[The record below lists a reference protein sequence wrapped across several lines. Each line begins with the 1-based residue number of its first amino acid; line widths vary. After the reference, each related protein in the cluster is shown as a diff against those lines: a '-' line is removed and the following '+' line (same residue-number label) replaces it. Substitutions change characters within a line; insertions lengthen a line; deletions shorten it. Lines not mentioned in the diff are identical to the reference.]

1 MLLVWAVR
9 EDSTILRLLCR
20 QIVWRGNGVGIE
32 TCSPKPSTSW
42 RTFWSSAWNDISL
55 ARSCTCGR
63 CSSDGNKKFTSR
75 FADLTSEKND
85 RIVEPGHTRTIK
97 IVNSFTRRSSI
108 WYARTRLRQTA
119 SSLTLWLL
127 RWPLVTGTSELLTI
141 AKIVWQLTVRAFWV

>member
-1 MLLVWAVR
+1 MPLVWRLVELV
-9 EDSTILRLLCR
+9 EDSVILWPLCR
-20 QIVWRGNGVGIE
+20 QIVRRGNGVGIE

-85 RIVEPGHTRTIK
+85 RIVEPSRTRTIK

-108 WYARTRLRQTA
+108 WCARTQIRRAA

-127 RWPLVTGTSELLTI
+127 RWSFLIGTLQLLVW
-141 AKIVWQLTVRAFWV
+141 KLTVRAFSI